1 MTTNYGMYNN
11 DLANASSS
19 GLYNTNTSHPL
30 ISNSQQYMFYT
41 KFVSIHSEDRDLI
54 KYPNSSEFEF
64 ELPEDMCNIASIKL
78 TQWSFPANYNVFSIT
93 QGNIYFEFN
102 ITNPYPYNNTD
113 IFGSLNEYEQRI
125 SLALVDH
132 QNTSYSF
139 YIEDG
144 FYNPYQMAT
153 ELTNKFNYTVSK
165 SILVYFASQGWTD
178 TISQFNANGGYSRFV
193 IVYNSVNLKLWFG
206 NVSDQFQLL
215 SSPSIINNGSNVFCE
230 LNNGAVILPD
240 SSNWGLSGFLGLPKQ
255 NVSAVNQSNSASV
268 AILSSGETVPRFYYG
283 DVNTGDN
290 GFWLLPSTDLSGSIV
305 YWVEPPYKINLMGN
319 AYLYMELA
327 GQNCIDEMAPFN
339 ISTFT
344 KTTNSTNGTVNS
356 SFAKLP
362 IPSTPISQW
371 FDKDSI
377 PYKYYYPP
385 AERIRR
391 MKVKLRYHNGQL
403 ADFGLFNYSFML
415 EFTLQQPQ
423 LLRKSNS
430 IQYPPSNR

>member
-1 MTTNYGMYNN
+1 M
-11 DLANASSS
+11 
-19 GLYNTNTSHPL
+19 
-30 ISNSQQYMFYT
+30 
-41 KFVSIHSEDRDLI
+41 R
-54 KYPNSSEFEF
+54 
-64 ELPEDMCNIASIKL
+64 
-78 TQWSFPANYNVFSIT
+78 
-93 QGNIYFEFN
+93 
-102 ITNPYPYNNTD
+102 
-113 IFGSLNEYEQRI
+113 
-125 SLALVDH
+125 
-132 QNTSYSF
+132 
-139 YIEDG
+139 
-144 FYNPYQMAT
+144 
-153 ELTNKFNYTVSK
+153 
-165 SILVYFASQGWTD
+165 
-178 TISQFNANGGYSRFV
+178 
-193 IVYNSVNLKLWFG
+193 
-206 NVSDQFQLL
+206 
-215 SSPSIINNGSNVFCE
+215 
-230 LNNGAVILPD
+230 
-240 SSNWGLSGFLGLPKQ
+240 
-255 NVSAVNQSNSASV
+255 
-268 AILSSGETVPRFYYG
+268 
-283 DVNTGDN
+283 
-290 GFWLLPSTDLSGSIV
+290 WLLPSIDLSGSIV